1 VARRPRVE
9 GLSMGTTPRLKIEGL
24 SLSRG
29 GRPVVRDVN
38 LSMMPGELV
47 ALVGPNG
54 AGKTSLIQALCG
66 LLKPDAGRVRLDGA
80 DLPTLNPRD
89 RASTLAYLP
98 QDGTVAWN
106 LPAIEVVALGA
117 GFLQPDG
124 ARARAMAALDEVEA
138 GALAD
143 RGVAELSGG
152 ERARVL
158 LARVLAS
165 EAGLIL
171 ADEPVAGLDP
181 EGQLLV
187 LERLKA
193 RAGGGQTVVAS
204 LHDLSLAARFADRV
218 IVMDQSEVR
227 ADGPPAQ
234 ALSPAILRG
243 VFGLSGHW
251 LESEDGPVLT
261 LKRLYSASDR

>member
-1 VARRPRVE
+1 
-9 GLSMGTTPRLKIEGL
+9 MTTTPRLQIESL

-29 GRPVVRDVN
+29 SRTVVHDVS
-38 LSMMPGELV
+38 LSVGHGELV

-54 AGKTSLIQALCG
+54 AGKTSLIQAMCG
-66 LLKPDAGRVRLDGA
+66 LLKPDAGRIRLEGA
-80 DLPTLNPRD
+80 DLVTLDPRD
-89 RASTLAYLP
+89 RARALAYLP

-106 LPAIEVVALGA
+106 LPALEVVALGA
-117 GFLQPDG
+117 VFLEPDG
-124 ARARAMAALDEVEA
+124 ARARAMAALEEVEA

-187 LERLKA
+187 LERVKA
-193 RAGGGQTVVAS
+193 RAAAGQTVVAS

-218 IVMDQSEVR
+218 IAMDQGEVC
-227 ADGPPAQ
+227 ADGPPVQ
-234 ALSPAILRG
+234 ALSLAILRD
-243 VFGLSGHW
+243 VFGLAGRW
-251 LESEDGPVLT
+251 LEGEDGPALT
-261 LKRLYSASDR
+261 LKRL

>member
-1 VARRPRVE
+1 MA
-9 GLSMGTTPRLKIEGL
+9 STPRLQIEGL
-24 SLSRG
+24 GLSRG
-29 GRPVVRDVN
+29 RRAVVHDVS
-38 LSMMPGELV
+38 LSVMPGELV

-54 AGKTSLIQALCG
+54 AGKTSLVQAVCG
-66 LLKPDAGRVRLDGA
+66 LLKPDGGRVAINGQALV
-80 DLPTLNPRD
+80 TLGPRD
-89 RASTLAYLP
+89 RAKALAYLP

-117 GFLQPDG
+117 GFLEPDG
-124 ARARAMAALDEVEA
+124 ARARARAALEEVEA

-193 RAGGGQTVVAS
+193 RAAAGQTVVAS

-218 IVMDQSEVR
+218 VVMDQGRCR
-227 ADGPPAQ
+227 ADGPPEQ
-234 ALSPAILRG
+234 ALSPAILRD
-243 VFGLSGHW
+243 VFGLAGLW
-251 LESEDGPVLT
+251 LNGEGGPVLT
-261 LKRLYSASDR
+261 LTRL

>member
-1 VARRPRVE
+1 MA
-9 GLSMGTTPRLKIEGL
+9 TTPRLNIEGL

-29 GRPVVRDVN
+29 KRAVVHDVS
-38 LSMMPGELV
+38 LSVMPGELV

-54 AGKTSLIQALCG
+54 AGKTSLIQAVCG
-66 LLKPDAGRVRLDGA
+66 LLKPDTGRVWLEGA
-80 DLPTLNPRD
+80 DLVTLGPRD
-89 RASTLAYLP
+89 RARALAYLP

-117 GFLQPDG
+117 GFLQTDG
-124 ARARAMAALDEVEA
+124 AHARAMAALEEVEA

-143 RGVAELSGG
+143 RGVAALSGG

-193 RAGGGQTVVAS
+193 RAGAGQTVMAS

-218 IVMDQSEVR
+218 IVMDQGEVR
-227 ADGPPAQ
+227 ADG
-234 ALSPAILRG
+234 SPAEALDTAVLRD
-243 VFGLSGHW
+243 VFGLTGRW
-251 LESEDGPVLT
+251 LDSEDAPVLT
-261 LKRLYSASDR
+261 LTRL

>member
-1 VARRPRVE
+1 
-9 GLSMGTTPRLKIEGL
+9 MTTTPRLQIESL

-29 GRPVVRDVN
+29 CRAVVRDVS
-38 LSMMPGELV
+38 LSVGHGELV

-54 AGKTSLIQALCG
+54 AGKTSLIQAVCG
-66 LLKPDAGRVRLDGA
+66 LLKADAGRVRLEGA
-80 DLPTLNPRD
+80 DLVTLGPRD
-89 RASTLAYLP
+89 RAKALAHLP

-117 GFLQPDG
+117 VFLEPDG
-124 ARARAMAALDEVEA
+124 ARARAMAALEEVEA

-187 LERLKA
+187 LERVKA
-193 RAGGGQTVVAS
+193 RAAAGQTVVVS

-218 IVMDQSEVR
+218 IAMDQGEVC
-227 ADGPPAQ
+227 ADGPPVQ
-234 ALSPAILRG
+234 ALSPAILRD
-243 VFGLSGHW
+243 VFGLAGRW
-251 LESEDGPVLT
+251 LEGEDGPVLT
-261 LKRLYSASDR
+261 LKRL

>member
-1 VARRPRVE
+1 MSA
-9 GLSMGTTPRLKIEGL
+9 TPRLKIEGL

-29 GRPVVRDVN
+29 KRAVVRDVS

-54 AGKTSLIQALCG
+54 AGKTSLIQAVCG
-66 LLKPDAGRVRLDGA
+66 LLKPDAGRVWLEGA
-80 DLPTLNPRD
+80 ELVTLGPRD
-89 RASTLAYLP
+89 RARALAYLP

-106 LPAIEVVALGA
+106 LPALEVVALGA
-117 GFLQPDG
+117 GFLQTDG
-124 ARARAMAALDEVEA
+124 ARPRAMAALEEVEA
-138 GALAD
+138 SALAD

-165 EAGLIL
+165 DAGLIL

-181 EGQLLV
+181 EGQLLA

-193 RAGGGQTVVAS
+193 RAGAGQTVVAS

-218 IVMDQSEVR
+218 IVMDQGEVR
-227 ADGPPAQ
+227 ADG
-234 ALSPAILRG
+234 SPAGALDTAVLRD
-243 VFGLSGHW
+243 VFGLGGRW
-251 LESEDGPVLT
+251 LDSEDGPVLT
-261 LKRLYSASDR
+261 LARL

>member
-1 VARRPRVE
+1 
-9 GLSMGTTPRLKIEGL
+9 MGATPRLKIEGL
-24 SLSRG
+24 TLSRG
-29 GRPVVRDVN
+29 KRTVVHDVS
-38 LSMMPGELV
+38 LSVTPGELV

-54 AGKTSLIQALCG
+54 AGKTSLIQAVCG
-66 LLKPDAGRVRLDGA
+66 LLKPDAGRVWLEGA
-80 DLPTLNPRD
+80 DLVTLGPRN
-89 RASTLAYLP
+89 RARALAYLP

-117 GFLQPDG
+117 VFLEPDG
-124 ARARAMAALDEVEA
+124 ARARATAALEEVEA

-193 RAGGGQTVVAS
+193 RAGAGQTVVAS

-218 IVMDQSEVR
+218 IVMDQGKVR

-234 ALSPAILRG
+234 ALSPAILRD
-243 VFGLSGHW
+243 VFGLAGRW
-251 LESEDGPVLT
+251 LDGEDGPVLT

>member
-1 VARRPRVE
+1 
-9 GLSMGTTPRLKIEGL
+9 MTTTPRLQIESL

-29 GRPVVRDVN
+29 SRTVVHDVS
-38 LSMMPGELV
+38 LSVGHGELV

-54 AGKTSLIQALCG
+54 AGKTSLIQAMCG
-66 LLKPDAGRVRLDGA
+66 LLKPDAGRIRLEGA
-80 DLPTLNPRD
+80 DLVTLDPRD
-89 RASTLAYLP
+89 RARALAYLP

-117 GFLQPDG
+117 VFLRPDG
-124 ARARAMAALDEVEA
+124 ARARAMAALEEVEA

-187 LERLKA
+187 LERVKA
-193 RAGGGQTVVAS
+193 RAAAGQTVVAS

-218 IVMDQSEVR
+218 IAMDQGEVC
-227 ADGPPAQ
+227 ADGPPVQ
-234 ALSPAILRG
+234 ALSPAILRD
-243 VFGLSGHW
+243 VFGLAGRW
-251 LESEDGPVLT
+251 LEGEDGPVLT
-261 LKRLYSASDR
+261 LKRL

>member
-1 VARRPRVE
+1 MA
-9 GLSMGTTPRLKIEGL
+9 STPRLKIEGL
-24 SLSRG
+24 SVSRG
-29 GRPVVRDVN
+29 RRTVVHDVN
-38 LSMMPGELV
+38 LSVMPGDLV

-54 AGKTSLIQALCG
+54 AGKTSLIQAVCG
-66 LLKPDAGRVRLDGA
+66 LMKPDAGRVWLDGA
-80 DLPTLNPRD
+80 DLSTLGPRD
-89 RASTLAYLP
+89 RASALAYLP
-98 QDGTVAWN
+98 QAGSVAWN

-117 GFLQPDG
+117 AFLQPDG
-124 ARARAMAALDEVEA
+124 ARVRAMAALEEVET

-165 EAGLIL
+165 EAGLLL

-193 RAGGGQTVVAS
+193 RAGAGHTVVAS
-204 LHDLSLAARFADRV
+204 LHDLSLAARFAHRV
-218 IVMDQSEVR
+218 IVMDRGEVR

-234 ALSPAILRG
+234 ALGPTILRD
-243 VFGLSGHW
+243 VFGLTGHW
-251 LESEDGPVLT
+251 LDGEDGPVLT
-261 LKRLYSASDR
+261 LKRL

>member
-1 VARRPRVE
+1 
-9 GLSMGTTPRLKIEGL
+9 MTTTPRLQIESL

-29 GRPVVRDVN
+29 CRTVVRDVS
-38 LSMMPGELV
+38 LSVMPGELV

-54 AGKTSLIQALCG
+54 AGKTSLIQAVCG
-66 LLKPDAGRVRLDGA
+66 LLKADAGRVRLEGA
-80 DLPTLNPRD
+80 DLVTLGPRD
-89 RASTLAYLP
+89 RAKALAYLP

-106 LPAIEVVALGA
+106 LPALEVVALGA
-117 GFLQPDG
+117 VFLEPDG
-124 ARARAMAALDEVEA
+124 ARARAMAALEEVEA

-187 LERLKA
+187 LERVKA
-193 RAGGGQTVVAS
+193 RAAAGQTVVAS

-218 IVMDQSEVR
+218 ITMDQGEVC
-227 ADGPPAQ
+227 ADGPPVQ
-234 ALSPAILRG
+234 ALSPAILRD
-243 VFGLSGHW
+243 VFGLAGRW
-251 LESEDGPVLT
+251 LEGEDGPVLT
-261 LKRLYSASDR
+261 LKRL

>member
-1 VARRPRVE
+1 MA
-9 GLSMGTTPRLKIEGL
+9 TTPRLQIEDL

-29 GRPVVRDVN
+29 KRAVAHGVS
-38 LSMMPGELV
+38 LSVMPGELV

-54 AGKTSLIQALCG
+54 AGKTSLIQAVCG
-66 LLKPDAGRVRLDGA
+66 LLKPAAGRIRLDGA
-80 DLPTLNPRD
+80 DLSTLTPRD
-89 RASTLAYLP
+89 RAKVLAYLP

-106 LPAIEVVALGA
+106 LPAIEVAALGA
-117 GFLQPDG
+117 GFLQADG
-124 ARARAMAALDEVEA
+124 AHARAMAALEEVEA

-158 LARVLAS
+158 LARVLAA
-165 EAGLIL
+165 EAGMIL

-193 RAGGGQTVVAS
+193 RAGAGQTVLAS

-218 IVMDQSEVR
+218 IVMDQGEVR
-227 ADGPPAQ
+227 ADG
-234 ALSPAILRG
+234 SPAEALDTAVLRD
-243 VFGLSGHW
+243 VFGLTGRW
-251 LESEDGPVLT
+251 LDSEDAPVLT
-261 LKRLYSASDR
+261 LARL

>member
-1 VARRPRVE
+1 
-9 GLSMGTTPRLKIEGL
+9 MDTTPRLDIRSL
-24 SLSRG
+24 ALSRE
-29 GRPVVRDVN
+29 RRRVVRDVD
-38 LSMMPGELV
+38 LSVMPGELV
-47 ALVGPNG
+47 ALAGPNG
-54 AGKTSLIQALCG
+54 AGKTSLMQAVCG
-66 LLKPDAGRVRLDGA
+66 LMKPDSGQVQLDGA
-80 DLPTLNPRD
+80 DLSTLGPRD
-89 RASTLAYLP
+89 RAKALAYLP

-106 LPAIEVVALGA
+106 LPVIEVVALGA
-117 GFLQPDG
+117 AFLEPGG
-124 ARARAMAALDEVEA
+124 ARARALAALEEVEA

-193 RAGGGQTVVAS
+193 RAAAGQTVVAS

-218 IVMDQSEVR
+218 IVMDRGEVR
-227 ADGPPAQ
+227 ADGPPAE
-234 ALSPAILRG
+234 ALGPTILHD
-243 VFGLSGHW
+243 VFGLTGHW
-251 LESEDGPVLT
+251 LDGQDGPVLT
-261 LKRLYSASDR
+261 LKRL

>member
-1 VARRPRVE
+1 ME
-9 GLSMGTTPRLKIEGL
+9 GLSMAATPRLTIEGL
-24 SLSRG
+24 DLSRG
-29 GRPVVRDVN
+29 KRTVVRDVS
-38 LSMMPGELV
+38 LSVGPGELI

-54 AGKTSLIQALCG
+54 AGKTSLIQAVCG

-80 DLPTLNPRD
+80 DLSILSPRG
-89 RASTLAYLP
+89 RAGALAYLP

-117 GFLQPDG
+117 GFLQSDG
-124 ARARAMAALDEVEA
+124 ARGRAMAALEEVEA

-165 EAGLIL
+165 DAGLIL

-193 RAGGGQTVVAS
+193 RAGAGQTVVAS

-218 IVMDQSEVR
+218 IVMDQGKIR
-227 ADGPPAQ
+227 ADGPTAQ
-234 ALSPAILRG
+234 ALDPSVLRD
-243 VFGLSGHW
+243 VVGLAGRW
-251 LESEDGPVLT
+251 LDSEHGPVLT
-261 LKRLYSASDR
+261 LTRL

>member
-1 VARRPRVE
+1 
-9 GLSMGTTPRLKIEGL
+9 MGDMPRLTIEGL
-24 SLSRG
+24 TVLRDK
-29 GRPVVRDVN
+29 RAVVRDVS
-38 LSMMPGELV
+38 LSVVRGELV

-54 AGKTSLIQALCG
+54 AGKTSLIQAVCG
-66 LLKPDAGRVRLDGA
+66 LLKPDAGRIMLDGMA
-80 DLPTLNPRD
+80 LETLNPRE
-89 RASTLAYLP
+89 RAQALTYLP

-106 LPAIEVVALGA
+106 LPAIEVVMLGA
-117 GFLQPDG
+117 GFLAAER
-124 ARARAMAALDEVEA
+124 ARTRAMAALDEVEA

-181 EGQLLV
+181 DGQLLV
-187 LERLKA
+187 LERLRA
-193 RAGGGQTVVAS
+193 RVKSGQTVVAS

-218 IVMDQSEVR
+218 IVLHQGTVR
-227 ADGPPAQ
+227 ADGPPEQ
-234 ALSPAILRG
+234 ALDADILG
-243 VFGLSGHW
+243 QVFGLTGRW
-251 LESEDGPVLT
+251 LAGDDGPVLT
-261 LKRLYSASDR
+261 LKRL

>member
-1 VARRPRVE
+1 MTA
-9 GLSMGTTPRLKIEGL
+9 TPRLQIEGL
-24 SLSRG
+24 GLSRG
-29 GRPVVRDVN
+29 RRTVVRDVS
-38 LSMMPGELV
+38 LSVMPGELV

-54 AGKTSLIQALCG
+54 AGKTSLIQAVCG
-66 LLKPDAGRVRLDGA
+66 LLKPDGGRVAINGQALV
-80 DLPTLNPRD
+80 TLGPRE
-89 RASTLAYLP
+89 RAKALVYLP

-106 LPAIEVVALGA
+106 LPAIEVVTLGA
-117 GFLQPDG
+117 GFLAPDG
-124 ARARAMAALDEVEA
+124 ARARAMAALEEVEA
-138 GALAD
+138 SALAD

-193 RAGGGQTVVAS
+193 RAEVGQTVVAS
-204 LHDLSLAARFADRV
+204 LHDLSLGARFADRV
-218 IVMDQSEVR
+218 VVMDQGEVR

-234 ALSPAILRG
+234 ALSPAILRD
-243 VFGLSGHW
+243 VFGLTGHW
-251 LESEDGPVLT
+251 QASQDGPVLT
-261 LKRLYSASDR
+261 LKRL

>member
-1 VARRPRVE
+1 
-9 GLSMGTTPRLKIEGL
+9 MGATPRLKIEGL
-24 SLSRG
+24 TLSRG
-29 GRPVVRDVN
+29 KRTVVHDVS
-38 LSMMPGELV
+38 LSVMPGELV

-54 AGKTSLIQALCG
+54 AGKTSLIQAVCG
-66 LLKPDAGRVRLDGA
+66 LTKPDAGRVWLDGA
-80 DLPTLNPRD
+80 ALSNLGPRD
-89 RASTLAYLP
+89 RAKALAYLP

-124 ARARAMAALDEVEA
+124 ARGRALAALEEVEA

-165 EAGLIL
+165 DAGLIL

-193 RAGGGQTVVAS
+193 RAGAGQTVVAS

-218 IVMDQSEVR
+218 IVMDEGQVR

-234 ALSPAILRG
+234 ALGPAILRD
-243 VFGLSGHW
+243 VFGLAGLW
-251 LESEDGPVLT
+251 LDGEDGPVLT
-261 LKRLYSASDR
+261 LRRLYSASDR

>member
-1 VARRPRVE
+1 MA
-9 GLSMGTTPRLKIEGL
+9 STPRLQIEGL
-24 SLSRG
+24 GLSRG
-29 GRPVVRDVN
+29 KRTVVRNVS
-38 LSMMPGELV
+38 LSVMPGELV

-54 AGKTSLIQALCG
+54 AGKTSLIQAVCG
-66 LLKPDAGRVRLDGA
+66 LLKPDGGRVAINGQALV
-80 DLPTLNPRD
+80 TLGPRE
-89 RASTLAYLP
+89 RAIAFAYLP

-106 LPAIEVVALGA
+106 LPAIEVVVLGA
-117 GFLQPDG
+117 GFLEPDA
-124 ARARAMAALDEVEA
+124 ARERAMAALEEVEA

-187 LERLKA
+187 LERLGA
-193 RAGGGQTVVAS
+193 RAGAGQTVVAS

-218 IVMDQSEVR
+218 IVMDQGEVH

-234 ALSPAILRG
+234 ALGVAILRD
-243 VFGLSGHW
+243 VFGLTGRW
-251 LESEDGPVLT
+251 LDGEDGPVLT
-261 LKRLYSASDR
+261 LKRL

>member
-1 VARRPRVE
+1 MA
-9 GLSMGTTPRLKIEGL
+9 TTPRLQIEGL
-24 SLSRG
+24 RLSRG
-29 GRPVVRDVN
+29 KRAVAHDVS
-38 LSMMPGELV
+38 LSVMPGELV

-54 AGKTSLIQALCG
+54 AGKTSLIQAVCG
-66 LLKPDAGRVRLDGA
+66 LLKPDTGRIRLEGA
-80 DLPTLNPRD
+80 DLVTLGPRD
-89 RASTLAYLP
+89 RARALAYLP

-106 LPAIEVVALGA
+106 LPAIEVVALGS
-117 GFLQPDG
+117 GFLQTDG
-124 ARARAMAALDEVEA
+124 AHARAMAALEEVEGA
-138 GALAD
+138 ALAD

-165 EAGLIL
+165 DAGLIL

-193 RAGGGQTVVAS
+193 RAGAGQTVVAS

-218 IVMDQSEVR
+218 IVMDRGEVR
-227 ADGPPAQ
+227 ADG
-234 ALSPAILRG
+234 SPAEALDTAVLRD
-243 VFGLSGHW
+243 VFGLTGRW
-251 LESEDGPVLT
+251 LDSEDGSVLT
-261 LKRLYSASDR
+261 LARL

>member
-1 VARRPRVE
+1 
-9 GLSMGTTPRLKIEGL
+9 MGATPRLKIEGL
-24 SLSRG
+24 TLSRG
-29 GRPVVRDVN
+29 KRTVVRDVS

-54 AGKTSLIQALCG
+54 AGKTSLIQAVCG
-66 LLKPDAGRVRLDGA
+66 LLKPDAGRVWLDGA
-80 DLPTLNPRD
+80 DLSTLGPRE
-89 RASTLAYLP
+89 RAKALAYLP

-106 LPAIEVVALGA
+106 LPAIEVVALGS
-117 GFLQPDG
+117 GFLQTDG
-124 ARARAMAALDEVEA
+124 AHVHAMAALEEVEA
-138 GALAD
+138 AALAD

-165 EAGLIL
+165 EAGMIL

-193 RAGGGQTVVAS
+193 RAGAGQTVVAS

-218 IVMDQSEVR
+218 IVMDQGEVR
-227 ADGPPAQ
+227 ADG
-234 ALSPAILRG
+234 SPAGALDTAVLRD
-243 VFGLSGHW
+243 VFGLGGRW
-251 LESEDGPVLT
+251 LDSEDGPVLT
-261 LKRLYSASDR
+261 LARL

>member
-1 VARRPRVE
+1 
-9 GLSMGTTPRLKIEGL
+9 MGSTPRLQIEGL

-29 GRPVVRDVN
+29 KRPVVRDVS
-38 LSMMPGELV
+38 LSVMPGELV

-54 AGKTSLIQALCG
+54 AGKTSLIQAVCG
-66 LLKPDAGRVRLDGA
+66 LLKPDSAHIAVNGKALIALG
-80 DLPTLNPRD
+80 PRD
-89 RASTLAYLP
+89 RARALAYLP

-117 GFLQPDG
+117 VFLEPDG
-124 ARARAMAALDEVEA
+124 ARARAMAALEEVEA
-138 GALAD
+138 AALAD

-193 RAGGGQTVVAS
+193 RAAAGQTVVAS
-204 LHDLSLAARFADRV
+204 LHDLTLAARFADRV
-218 IVMDQSEVR
+218 IVMHQGEVR
-227 ADGPPAQ
+227 ADGTPAQ
-234 ALSPAILRG
+234 ALDDAILAE
-243 VFGLSGHW
+243 VFGLAGRW
-251 LESEDGPVLT
+251 LDGAEDPVLA
-261 LKRLYSASDR
+261 LNRL

>member
-1 VARRPRVE
+1 
-9 GLSMGTTPRLKIEGL
+9 
-24 SLSRG
+24 
-29 GRPVVRDVN
+29 
-38 LSMMPGELV
+38 
-47 ALVGPNG
+47 
-54 AGKTSLIQALCG
+54 
-66 LLKPDAGRVRLDGA
+66 
-80 DLPTLNPRD
+80 
-89 RASTLAYLP
+89 
-98 QDGTVAWN
+98 
-106 LPAIEVVALGA
+106 
-117 GFLQPDG
+117 
-124 ARARAMAALDEVEA
+124 MAALEEVEA
-138 GALAD
+138 AALAD

-193 RAGGGQTVVAS
+193 RAEAGQTVVAS

-218 IVMDQSEVR
+218 VVMDRGGIR

-234 ALSPAILRG
+234 ALSAAILRD
-243 VFGLSGHW
+243 VFGLTGLW
-251 LESEDGPVLT
+251 LDGDEGPLLT

>member
-1 VARRPRVE
+1 MAA
-9 GLSMGTTPRLKIEGL
+9 TPRLTIEGL
-24 SLSRG
+24 DLSRG
-29 GRPVVRDVN
+29 KRTVVRDVS
-38 LSMMPGELV
+38 LSVGPGELI

-54 AGKTSLIQALCG
+54 AGKTSLIQAVCG
-66 LLKPDAGRVRLDGA
+66 LLKPDAGQVRLDGA
-80 DLPTLNPRD
+80 DLSILSPRG
-89 RASTLAYLP
+89 RAGALAYLP

-117 GFLQPDG
+117 GFLQSDG
-124 ARARAMAALDEVEA
+124 ARGRAMAALEEVEA
-138 GALAD
+138 GALSD

-165 EAGLIL
+165 DAGLIL

-193 RAGGGQTVVAS
+193 RAGAGQTVVAS

-218 IVMDQSEVR
+218 IVMDQGEVR

-234 ALSPAILRG
+234 ALSPAILRD
-243 VFGLSGHW
+243 VFGLAGRW
-251 LESEDGPVLT
+251 LDSEDGPFLT
-261 LKRLYSASDR
+261 LTRL

>member
-1 VARRPRVE
+1 MAAA
-9 GLSMGTTPRLKIEGL
+9 PRLTIEGL
-24 SLSRG
+24 GLSRG
-29 GRPVVRDVN
+29 KRTVVRDVS
-38 LSMMPGELV
+38 LSVGPGELI

-54 AGKTSLIQALCG
+54 AGKTSLIQAVCG
-66 LLKPDAGRVRLDGA
+66 LLKPDAGQVRLDGA
-80 DLPTLNPRD
+80 DL
-89 RASTLAYLP
+89 STLSPRGRAGTLTYLP

-117 GFLQPDG
+117 GFLQSDG
-124 ARARAMAALDEVEA
+124 ARGRAMAALEEVEA

-165 EAGLIL
+165 DAGLIL

-193 RAGGGQTVVAS
+193 RAGAGQTVVAS

-218 IVMDQSEVR
+218 IVMDQGKIR
-227 ADGPPAQ
+227 ADGPTAQ
-234 ALSPAILRG
+234 ALDPSVLRD
-243 VFGLSGHW
+243 VFGLAGRW
-251 LESEDGPVLT
+251 LDSEDGPFLT
-261 LKRLYSASDR
+261 LTRL

>member
-1 VARRPRVE
+1 MA
-9 GLSMGTTPRLKIEGL
+9 STPRLKIEGL
-24 SLSRG
+24 YLSRG
-29 GRPVVRDVN
+29 KRTVVHDVS
-38 LSMMPGELV
+38 LSVMPGELV

-54 AGKTSLIQALCG
+54 AGKTSLMQAMCG
-66 LLKPDAGRVRLDGA
+66 LIKPKSGRIAIDGKA
-80 DLPTLNPRD
+80 FTTLGPRD
-89 RASTLAYLP
+89 RARAMAYLP

-117 GFLQPDG
+117 VFLELDG
-124 ARARAMAALDEVEA
+124 ARARAMAALEEVEA

-165 EAGLIL
+165 DAGLLL

-193 RAGGGQTVVAS
+193 RAGAGQTVVAS

-218 IVMDQSEVR
+218 IVMDRGEVR
-227 ADGPPAQ
+227 ADGAPAG
-234 ALSPAILRG
+234 ALDAAILAE
-243 VFGLSGHW
+243 VFGLAGRW
-251 LESEDGPVLT
+251 LDGVEGPVLA
-261 LKRLYSASDR
+261 LNRL

>member
-1 VARRPRVE
+1 MA
-9 GLSMGTTPRLKIEGL
+9 STPRLKIEGL

-29 GRPVVRDVN
+29 RRTVVRDVS
-38 LSMMPGELV
+38 LSVMPGELV

-54 AGKTSLIQALCG
+54 AGKTSLMQAVCG
-66 LLKPDAGRVRLDGA
+66 LIKPESGRIAIDGKA
-80 DLPTLNPRD
+80 LTTLGPRD
-89 RASTLAYLP
+89 RARAMAYLP

-106 LPAIEVVALGA
+106 LPVIEVVALGA
-117 GFLQPDG
+117 VFLEPDG
-124 ARARAMAALDEVEA
+124 ARGRAMAALEEVEA

-165 EAGLIL
+165 DAGLLL

-193 RAGGGQTVVAS
+193 RAGAGQTVVAS

-218 IVMDQSEVR
+218 IVMDRGEVR
-227 ADGPPAQ
+227 ADGAPAV
-234 ALSPAILRG
+234 ALDAAILAE
-243 VFGLSGHW
+243 VFGLAGRW
-251 LESEDGPVLT
+251 LDGTGAPVLA
-261 LKRLYSASDR
+261 LSRL

>member
-1 VARRPRVE
+1 MSA
-9 GLSMGTTPRLKIEGL
+9 TPRLKIEGL

-29 GRPVVRDVN
+29 KRSVVRDVS
-38 LSMMPGELV
+38 LSVMPGELV

-54 AGKTSLIQALCG
+54 AGKTSLIQAVCG
-66 LLKPDAGRVRLDGA
+66 LLKPDAGRIAVNGS
-80 DLPTLNPRD
+80 DLETLGPRE
-89 RASTLAYLP
+89 RARALAYLP

-106 LPAIEVVALGA
+106 LPAIEVVMLGA

-124 ARARAMAALDEVEA
+124 ARVRAMAALDEVEA
-138 GALAD
+138 AALAG

-187 LERLKA
+187 LERLQA
-193 RAGGGQTVVAS
+193 RAAPGQTVVAS

-218 IVMDQSEVR
+218 IVMDQGEVR

-234 ALSPAILRG
+234 ALSPAILRD
-243 VFGLSGHW
+243 VFGLTGRW
-251 LESEDGPVLT
+251 LDGEDGPVLT
-261 LKRLYSASDR
+261 LKRPYSASDR

>member
-1 VARRPRVE
+1 
-9 GLSMGTTPRLKIEGL
+9 MGKVSRLQIEGL

-29 GRPVVRDVN
+29 KRTVVRDVS
-38 LSMMPGELV
+38 LSVVPGELV

-54 AGKTSLIQALCG
+54 AGKTSLIQAVCG
-66 LLKPDAGRVRLDGA
+66 LLKPDAGRVWLEGA
-80 DLPTLNPRD
+80 DLTTLGPRD
-89 RASTLAYLP
+89 RAGVLAYLP

-117 GFLQPDG
+117 GFLQTDG
-124 ARARAMAALDEVEA
+124 ARARAMTALEEVEA

-165 EAGLIL
+165 DAGLIL

-193 RAGGGQTVVAS
+193 RAGAGQTVMAS

-218 IVMDQSEVR
+218 IVMDQGEIR
-227 ADGPPAQ
+227 ADAAPAQ
-234 ALSPAILRG
+234 ALSPAILRE
-243 VFGLSGHW
+243 VFGLTGRW
-251 LESEDGPVLT
+251 LDGEDGPVLS
-261 LKRLYSASDR
+261 LRRPYSASDR

>member
-1 VARRPRVE
+1 MSIPSRLNIDGLRV
-9 GLSMGTTPRLKIEGL
+9 
-24 SLSRG
+24 SRG
-29 GRPVVRDVN
+29 RRPVVRGVT
-38 LSMMPGELV
+38 LSLMPGERV

-54 AGKTSLIQALCG
+54 AGKTSLIQAVCG
-66 LLKPDAGRVRLDGA
+66 LLKPDSGSVRLDGR
-80 DLPTLNPRD
+80 DITTLGPRD
-89 RASTLAYLP
+89 RASALAYLP

-117 GFLQPDG
+117 QFLRPDG
-124 ARARAMAALDEVEA
+124 ARVRAMAALEEVEG

-165 EAGLIL
+165 DAGLIL

-181 EGQLLV
+181 DGQLLV
-187 LERLKA
+187 LERLAA
-193 RAGGGQTVVAS
+193 RAHAGQTVVAS

-218 IVMDQSEVR
+218 IVMDQGEVR
-227 ADGPPAQ
+227 ADGLPAQ
-234 ALSPAILRG
+234 ALDATVLLD
-243 VFGLSGHW
+243 VFGLAGSW
-251 LESEDGPVLT
+251 LETPDGPLLT
-261 LKRLYSASDR
+261 LKRRYSASDR

>member
-1 VARRPRVE
+1 MA
-9 GLSMGTTPRLKIEGL
+9 STPRLQIEGL

-29 GRPVVRDVN
+29 KRAVVRDVS
-38 LSMMPGELV
+38 LSVMPGELV

-54 AGKTSLIQALCG
+54 AGKTSLIEAVCG
-66 LLKPDAGRVRLDGA
+66 LLKPDAGRVWLDGA
-80 DLPTLNPRD
+80 DHVTLGPRE
-89 RASTLAYLP
+89 RAKALAYLP

-117 GFLQPDG
+117 RFLQSDG
-124 ARARAMAALDEVEA
+124 ARARAMAALEEVEA

-171 ADEPVAGLDP
+171 TDEPVAGLDP

-193 RAGGGQTVVAS
+193 RAVAGQTVVAS

-218 IVMDQSEVR
+218 VVMDKGEVR
-227 ADGPPAQ
+227 ADAAPAQ
-234 ALSPAILRG
+234 ALSPAILRD
-243 VFGLSGHW
+243 VFSLTGRW
-251 LESEDGPVLT
+251 LDGEDGPVLT
-261 LKRLYSASDR
+261 LKRL

>member
-1 VARRPRVE
+1 MAATPRVQ
-9 GLSMGTTPRLKIEGL
+9 IEGL
-24 SLSRG
+24 GLSRG
-29 GRPVVRDVN
+29 MRTVVHDVS
-38 LSMMPGELV
+38 LSVMPGELV

-54 AGKTSLIQALCG
+54 AGKTSLIQAVCG
-66 LLKPDAGRVRLDGA
+66 LLKPDAGRVWLEGA
-80 DLPTLNPRD
+80 DHVTLGPRE
-89 RASTLAYLP
+89 RAKALAYLP
-98 QDGTVAWN
+98 QDGSVAWN
-106 LPAIEVVALGA
+106 LPAIEVVTLGA
-117 GFLQPDG
+117 GFLAPDG
-124 ARARAMAALDEVEA
+124 ARVRAMAALEEVEA
-138 GALAD
+138 AALAD

-187 LERLKA
+187 LERLEA
-193 RAGGGQTVVAS
+193 RAEAGQTVVAS

-218 IVMDQSEVR
+218 VVMDRGEVR

-234 ALSPAILRG
+234 ALSAAILRD

-251 LESEDGPVLT
+251 LASQDGPVLT
-261 LKRLYSASDR
+261 LKRL

>member
-1 VARRPRVE
+1 MSA
-9 GLSMGTTPRLKIEGL
+9 TPRLKIEGL

-29 GRPVVRDVN
+29 KRAVVRDVS

-54 AGKTSLIQALCG
+54 AGKTSLIQAVCG
-66 LLKPDAGRVRLDGA
+66 LLKPDGGRVQLDGA
-80 DLPTLNPRD
+80 DLSTLGPRE
-89 RASTLAYLP
+89 RARALAYLP

-117 GFLQPDG
+117 GFLQTDG
-124 ARARAMAALDEVEA
+124 AQARAMAALEEVEA
-138 GALAD
+138 AALAD

-165 EAGLIL
+165 EAGMIL

-193 RAGGGQTVVAS
+193 RAGAGQTVVAS

-218 IVMDQSEVR
+218 IVMDQGEVR
-227 ADGPPAQ
+227 ADG
-234 ALSPAILRG
+234 SPAGALDTAVLRD
-243 VFGLSGHW
+243 VFGLGGRW
-251 LESEDGPVLT
+251 LDSEDGPVLT
-261 LKRLYSASDR
+261 LARL

>member
-1 VARRPRVE
+1 MDTTAR
-9 GLSMGTTPRLKIEGL
+9 LQIEGL
-24 SLSRG
+24 CLSRG
-29 GRPVVRDVN
+29 KRPVVRDVS
-38 LSMMPGELV
+38 LSVGRGELV

-54 AGKTSLIQALCG
+54 AGKTSLVQAVCG
-66 LLKPDAGRVRLDGA
+66 LLKPDGGRVRFEGA
-80 DLPTLNPRD
+80 DLLTLGPRA
-89 RASTLAYLP
+89 RARALAYLP

-106 LPAIEVVALGA
+106 MPAIEVVALGA
-117 GFLQPDG
+117 VSLEPDG
-124 ARARAMAALDEVEA
+124 ARVRAMAALEEVEA

-193 RAGGGQTVVAS
+193 RAGAGQTVVAS

-218 IVMDQSEVR
+218 IVMDQGQVR
-227 ADGPPAQ
+227 ADAAPPG
-234 ALSPAILRG
+234 ALSPDILRD
-243 VFGLSGHW
+243 VFSLTGHW
-251 LESEDGPVLT
+251 LDSRDGPVLT
-261 LKRLYSASDR
+261 LKRL